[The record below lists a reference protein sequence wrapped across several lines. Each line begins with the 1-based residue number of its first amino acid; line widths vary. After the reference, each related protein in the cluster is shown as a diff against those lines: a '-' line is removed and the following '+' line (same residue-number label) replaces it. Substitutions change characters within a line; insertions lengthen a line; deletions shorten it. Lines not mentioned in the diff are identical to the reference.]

1 MKRTHAW
8 KIFLDGMQS
17 YGILRTI
24 MRKPVR
30 LVLLVALFAPIR
42 LLADNGTA
50 YSLGVF
56 PHLPPRDLEKV
67 FAPLAGDLGKA
78 VNKKVMLGSSAT
90 FDKFAA
96 NLDEEEYDIAF
107 VQPFDYVRAAD
118 EHGYLPLATRK
129 EKLSAIIVTGEN
141 SPVKSV
147 ADLRGKKLALPP
159 SSSAVSRLL
168 RAYLRNHG
176 IDPDRDIE
184 LIHYRTHFSC
194 MQQVIIGEVMACGT
208 APPTRHYFESK
219 YNVTLP
225 IIAETRGIPH
235 ALWII
240 HKRVPLKDREIILQR
255 ILSWGKTKEGKRMLA
270 DGRLAP
276 YVPVTDAAYNI
287 VRKLA
292 KQASAR

>member
-17 YGILRTI
+17 YGNLRATMQI
-24 MRKPVR
+24 PVR
-30 LVLLVALFAPIR
+30 FILLVVLFAPIQ
-42 LLADNGTA
+42 LLADSGAT

-67 FAPLAGDLGKA
+67 FAPLAGDIGKA
-78 VNKKVMLGSSAT
+78 LHKKVMLGSSAT

-168 RAYLRNHG
+168 RAYLRNYG

-184 LIHYRTHFSC
+184 LIHFRTHFSC

-208 APPTRHYFESK
+208 AAPTRHYFESK

-225 IIAETRGIPH
+225 VIAETRGIPH
-235 ALWII
+235 ALWIV
-240 HKRVPLKDREIILQR
+240 HKRVPPKDREIILQR
-255 ILSWGKTKEGKRMLA
+255 ILGWGKTEEGKRMLA

-292 KQASAR
+292 KQASTR